1 MLNIISKYILP
12 CIYLL
17 GLMQI
22 LQIGGVLKGCY
33 LLSTFNLIY
42 ILSNW
47 KLLKL
52 DKTGVIKYSFLYVI
66 LVLLYQLLTS
76 PLRELYNPYEP
87 VFYHVFIT
95 TGISFWIM
103 GYKGYEILADYTKKL
118 IVVIT
123 TIALLYSFFIMFAY
137 GGVASLLSMGS
148 EIGEFLYQVVP
159 YLLLWMT
166 SVLFLLNKQLRIF
179 IILLFTVVILLSGKR
194 GPLFSMFVGLAA
206 AALVTNK
213 RINIKIIVSIFL
225 FISVGY
231 FIISSFFNAFLSDWL
246 LRWSETD
253 DVSNGREDI
262 WNIILRNV
270 GTQDLLSLI
279 FGNGYEASHKLTY
292 NFLGNALGS
301 HNDFIDI
308 LYNFGLLGSYIFIF
322 LIISWLKNAYIAIK
336 RKYSYANMMVYL
348 IVCFLLGSLISS
360 NMTRYATIYFGAYF
374 YYLVGRINRKKQHF
388 YNSNKEIIH

>member
-1 MLNIISKYILP
+1 MLNIIAKCILP

-17 GLMQI
+17 GLMQL
-22 LQIGGVLKGCY
+22 LQIGGYSLGSNI
-33 LLSTFNLIY
+33 LSAFNLIY

-47 KLLKL
+47 KLLRF
-52 DKTGVIKYSFLYVI
+52 DKTGIIRYSFLYVI
-66 LVLLYQLLTS
+66 LVLLYQLLTP

-103 GYKGYEILADYTKKL
+103 GYKGDEILADYTKKL

-166 SVLFLLNKQLRIF
+166 SVLFLLNKQLRMF
-179 IILLFTVVILLSGKR
+179 IILFFVVVILLSGKR
-194 GPLFSMFVGLAA
+194 GPLFSMFVGFAA
-206 AALVTNK
+206 AVLVTNK
-213 RINIKIIVSIFL
+213 RANLKMVISMFVFIF
-225 FISVGY
+225 VGY
-231 FIISSFFNAFLSDWL
+231 FIIYSFFNAFLSDWL

-262 WNIILRNV
+262 WNIILKNV

-279 FGNGYEASHKLTY
+279 CGNGYEASHKLTY
-292 NFLGNALGS
+292 KFLGNAIGS

-322 LIISWLKNAYIAIK
+322 LIISWLKNTYIAIK

-360 NMTRYATIYFGAYF
+360 NMTRYATIYFGVFF
-374 YYLVGRINRKKQHF
+374 YYLAGRLNR
-388 YNSNKEIIH
+388 NKETIH